1 MSQSFRLFLTCDF
14 HCTTE
19 SSPSASG
26 DHFTFPRSSFSR
38 ACFFISSQIYH
49 ILPNVHTCKLSFSR
63 VWLFATPWTIAHQAP
78 LSMGFSGP
86 EYWSGLPC
94 PPPGDL
100 PDPGIKPMS
109 PVALAFQEDSL
120 LLSQGSLGHCE
131 ASLVKLCQILWNLQ
145 MKVAT
150 ELPSGDY
157 CHLSPSLWFINK
169 LRIFTWSKFPMKFGV
184 PNHFP

>member
-1 MSQSFRLFLTCDF
+1 MWFSLYHRIKSKCIRRSLHFSKKFIFKGLFF
-14 HCTTE
+14 
-19 SSPSASG
+19 
-26 DHFTFPRSSFSR
+26 
-38 ACFFISSQIYH
+38 FFISSQIYY
-49 ILPNVHTCKLSFSR
+49 IVPNVHACELSLSH

-100 PDPGIKPMS
+100 PDPEIEPMS

-120 LLSQGSLGHCE
+120 LLSQGSLGHRE

-150 ELPSGDY
+150 EVSGGHY

-169 LRIFTWSKFPMKFGV
+169 LSIFTGSKFPMKFGV